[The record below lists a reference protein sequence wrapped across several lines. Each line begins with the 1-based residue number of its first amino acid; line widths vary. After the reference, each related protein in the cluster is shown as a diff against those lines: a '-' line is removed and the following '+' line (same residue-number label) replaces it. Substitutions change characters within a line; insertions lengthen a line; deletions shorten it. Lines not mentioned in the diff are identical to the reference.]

1 MLGRLLVRLCLLV
14 AWLAPVHPAQA
25 QDAPE
30 WRISP
35 DLRIGREA
43 PEHYMFSRISDVEV
57 SPDGTMFVALPSER
71 VIRVYDARGIY
82 QRTIGRAGSGPGEF
96 QRVDSLGFSPEGLFA
111 LDRRA
116 GRLTLFAPS
125 GRYIRQWHAPT
136 QPLPAGFLSTPPV
149 GILRNGSAVIIPNY
163 DIARTG
169 SELDLPL
176 LLFDSA
182 VRQWRPFARLHLSD
196 RARRAVAGNLVAVI
210 PQPVTSSS
218 LWALLPGGSGLLIA
232 DRVLGSASQPG
243 EVRITRISP
252 AGDTTLSRAYRIPTV
267 PITRDVV
274 ERERE
279 RAVEMAMRGRPFT
292 RDQMNELYRSGW
304 ILPAFQA
311 PVDRV
316 LGGADGSIW
325 LRRGA
330 FGLDQ
335 TTWWVLDDR
344 GDLAG
349 RISIPART
357 HIFRVNRTHVWA
369 MELGEWDEPFVVRY
383 RILRP

>member
-279 RAVEMAMRGRPFT
+279 RAVEMAMRGRPF
-292 RDQMNELYRSGW
+292 
-304 ILPAFQA
+304 QA